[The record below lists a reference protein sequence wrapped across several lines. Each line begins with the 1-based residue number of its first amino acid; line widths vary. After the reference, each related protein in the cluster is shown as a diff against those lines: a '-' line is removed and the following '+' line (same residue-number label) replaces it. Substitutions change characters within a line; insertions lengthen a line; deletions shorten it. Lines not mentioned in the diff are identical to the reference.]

1 MSNNI
6 YLFVNVGPL
15 IHELP
20 FLAPTSKNIVK
31 LNTLCI
37 VLLCLARSFGKSVHS
52 KYSMAAHLA
61 PPLNF
66 KFKRYFQQ
74 QIFVE
79 RTIFTTLK
87 RVLLQNVM
95 YIIEQKMSQILLSLI
110 FHPLST
116 RLLMI

>member
-6 YLFVNVGPL
+6 YFLISVGPL

-20 FLAPTSKNIVK
+20 FLAPTFKKFVK
-31 LNTLCI
+31 LNALCI
-37 VLLCLARSFGKSVHS
+37 VFLCLARSFGKSVHS
-52 KYSMAAHLA
+52 KYSMATHHA

-74 QIFVE
+74 QIFIE
-79 RTIFTTLK
+79 RTIFTALK
-87 RVLLQNVM
+87 VILLQNVM
-95 YIIEQKMSQILLSLI
+95 YIIEQKMFQILLSLI
-110 FHPLST
+110 FYPLST